1 MDDFETFGPTLFAV
15 WAQAPA
21 YDRDG
26 EAEVIVSMDR
36 SQQAVPKG

>member
-1 MDDFETFGPTLFAV
+1 MDDFETFRPTFAV
-15 WAQAPA
+15 WAQAPP
-21 YDRDG
+21 YERDG